1 LDFIYALTGP
11 PGCGK
16 TTAILKIV
24 KYLSE
29 RNVVIDGM
37 YTEEIR
43 ISGKRV
49 GFKVT
54 RISSGEYGV
63 MAHVEFK
70 EKTRVGKYGVKI
82 NVLEE
87 IGVKAIIEGLEKAE
101 VIVVD
106 EVGPMELYSNKF
118 VVSVEKLLQSSKPS
132 ILTVHFQARHPL
144 VNSVKKLAGRK
155 LFILTQENR
164 DKIPIQISEEILSH
178 LKRSKNN

>member
-1 LDFIYALTGP
+1 MSFIYALTGP

-16 TTAILKIV
+16 TTATLKIV

-29 RNVVIDGM
+29 RSVIVDGM

-54 RISSGEYGV
+54 RVSTGESGV

-82 NVLEE
+82 SVLEE
-87 IGVKAIIEGLEKAE
+87 VGVKAVVEGLEKAE

-118 VVSVEKLLQSSKPS
+118 ILNIEKLLQSYKPS

-144 VNSVKKLAGRK
+144 VNSVKKLAGKK

-164 DKIPIQISEEILSH
+164 DRVPIQISEEIISH
-178 LKRSKNN
+178 LRRSGK

>member
-1 LDFIYALTGP
+1 MDFIYALTGP

-54 RISSGEYGV
+54 RIWSNGSC
-63 MAHVEFK
+63 
-70 EKTRVGKYGVKI
+70 RV
-82 NVLEE
+82 
-87 IGVKAIIEGLEKAE
+87 
-101 VIVVD
+101 
-106 EVGPMELYSNKF
+106 
-118 VVSVEKLLQSSKPS
+118 
-132 ILTVHFQARHPL
+132 
-144 VNSVKKLAGRK
+144 
-155 LFILTQENR
+155 
-164 DKIPIQISEEILSH
+164 
-178 LKRSKNN
+178 